1 MPTVGF
7 VQELI
12 KQGCSVTYLMPFEWK
27 ERMHESG
34 ADFAGYENHPK
45 LSE

>member
-1 MPTVGF
+1 
-7 VQELI
+7 
-12 KQGCSVTYLMPFEWK
+12 MPFEWK
-27 ERMHESG
+27 ERAHEGG